1 MKKPILLSILLLTS
15 LLARAE
21 APQSDYARDMLLGP
35 VQYVIQQ
42 GDTLLRYGA
51 DGRQLDNRIEKTTF
65 DGDTRTDE
73 IWGYWP
79 TYTFDE
85 RGRVVKVAYSGGE
98 TEYRYKGKGFL
109 PVWMKES
116 YEEGDMGDE
125 RTVVREGKLS
135 YPRVDDRGNWLE
147 RRFDGETT
155 VRQIVYFDAG
165 ASGVAVTLPP
175 YEKRDTSTGETVM
188 AIVLFVA
195 WGAMLA
201 HMVWLRSRDD
211 ERRYFTGSKL
221 RLVLFAA
228 MMVAMALFSTESIW
242 LSAGMLALDVLV
254 VAFVWMAYLE
264 PESRLVARRGKPRAQ
279 STFSFLGSLWSEL
292 ENRKRN
298 EARIAS
304 LQNRIDENQ
313 RKLDNE
319 PLNDATRQ
327 QLEEDLN
334 EARQDIDEEKHHHFE
349 SFVMLLFSLFVAVIY
364 VWITP
369 FTAIGN
375 YCRNYLFHR
384 TPSAGPNARA

>member
-155 VRQIVYFDAG
+155 VRQIVYFDAP
-165 ASGVAVTLPP
+165 AS
-175 YEKRDTSTGETVM
+175 K
-188 AIVLFVA
+188 
-195 WGAMLA
+195 
-201 HMVWLRSRDD
+201 
-211 ERRYFTGSKL
+211 
-221 RLVLFAA
+221 
-228 MMVAMALFSTESIW
+228 
-242 LSAGMLALDVLV
+242 
-254 VAFVWMAYLE
+254 
-264 PESRLVARRGKPRAQ
+264 
-279 STFSFLGSLWSEL
+279 
-292 ENRKRN
+292 
-298 EARIAS
+298 
-304 LQNRIDENQ
+304 
-313 RKLDNE
+313 
-319 PLNDATRQ
+319 
-327 QLEEDLN
+327 
-334 EARQDIDEEKHHHFE
+334 
-349 SFVMLLFSLFVAVIY
+349 
-364 VWITP
+364 
-369 FTAIGN
+369 
-375 YCRNYLFHR
+375 
-384 TPSAGPNARA
+384 

>member
-1 MKKPILLSILLLTS
+1 MKKPILLSILLLATA
-15 LLARAE
+15 LVRAE

-51 DGRQLDNRIEKTTF
+51 DGRKLDNRIEKTTF

-98 TEYRYKGKGFL
+98 TEYRYKGKGYL

-155 VRQIVYFDAG
+155 VRQIVYFDASTPG
-165 ASGVAVTLPP
+165 LAVSLPP
-175 YEKRDTSTGETVM
+175 IEKRNTSIGETAT
-188 AIVLFVA
+188 AIILFIA

-201 HMVWLRSRDD
+201 THGLAPQPRRRAAVLHRQQAPAGPVRCNDGRYGAVQHRKHMAFGGD
-211 ERRYFTGSKL
+211 
-221 RLVLFAA
+221 
-228 MMVAMALFSTESIW
+228 
-242 LSAGMLALDVLV
+242 AG
-254 VAFVWMAYLE
+254 
-264 PESRLVARRGKPRAQ
+264 ARRIGGRIRLDGLPR
-279 STFSFLGSLWSEL
+279 T
-292 ENRKRN
+292 
-298 EARIAS
+298 RIA
-304 LQNRIDENQ
+304 
-313 RKLDNE
+313 
-319 PLNDATRQ
+319 
-327 QLEEDLN
+327 
-334 EARQDIDEEKHHHFE
+334 
-349 SFVMLLFSLFVAVIY
+349 
-364 VWITP
+364 
-369 FTAIGN
+369 
-375 YCRNYLFHR
+375 
-384 TPSAGPNARA
+384 AGRPTG